1 MVLKGILKSSKTKQ
15 RLYDKF
21 FESKTYEHEIIYKNY
36 HKLFQSTE
44 ESAKSQYEYF
54 VSVGT
59 KLASEIHQLHRSL
72 EIYFKG
78 SDSSFEDVNLSDEEI
93 KIAFLFP

>member
-44 ESAKSQYEYF
+44 ESAKSQYDSKMTLHYKANIQH
-54 VSVGT
+54 GT
-59 KLASEIHQLHRSL
+59 IIFHAYKKLRKL
-72 EIYFKG
+72 
-78 SDSSFEDVNLSDEEI
+78 
-93 KIAFLFP
+93 